1 MEFSRTKIND
11 VIIIIPK
18 VFGDE
23 RGYFLE
29 TFREDEFI
37 QQGIGLKFVQDN
49 QSGSQQSVLRGLHYQ
64 IKQAQG
70 KLIRV
75 LAGEIYDAVVDI
87 RNNSGTFGQ
96 WVGVV
101 LSSELKQQL
110 WVPPGFAH
118 GFFVMSEWAEIA
130 YKATDYYAPQHE
142 RTILWN
148 DPDLN
153 ISWPLI
159 PGQNPIISAKDE
171 KGITFRNAEYY
182 L

>member
-18 VFGDE
+18 VFGDN

-29 TFREDEFI
+29 TFREDDFI
-37 QQGIGLKFVQDN
+37 QQGIGPKFVQDN
-49 QSGSQQSVLRGLHYQ
+49 HSGSQQSVLRGLHYQ

-75 LAGEIYDAVVDI
+75 LAGEIYDVVVDI
-87 RNNSGTFGQ
+87 RKSSRTFGQ
-96 WVGVV
+96 WIGVS
-101 LSSELKQQL
+101 LTSESKQQL

-130 YKATDYYAPQHE
+130 YKATDYYAPQYE

-148 DPDLN
+148 DLDLN

-159 PGQNPIISAKDE
+159 PGQDPIISAKDE